1 MADPS
6 SSEAQAEASAENT
19 PMTSVERSFVRM
31 ALWQNVLALVG
42 IVVGVIALYAAITES
57 AAVRQ
62 QTAASVW
69 PFLQFSIQDHD
80 SAEGAS
86 FAFQF
91 ANVGVGPARVAQLQ
105 LLGGGEPIAD
115 LAGLLDAAGGGELAS
130 VSRNYISYR
139 VVSPGE
145 TIEALSTHDAELA
158 RKLQRLVANPESAV
172 RFCYC
177 SIFDAC
183 WEVDS
188 RVSLHHP
195 APVPECPDYGDSRF
209 AL

>member
-6 SSEAQAEASAENT
+6 SPEADSDVPIDT
-19 PMTSVERSFVRM
+19 SRMTSVERSFVRM

-80 SAEGAS
+80 SAESAS

-105 LLGGGEPIAD
+105 LLAAGEPIAD
-115 LAGLLDAAGGGELAS
+115 LEGLIEAAGGGELAS
-130 VSRNYISYR
+130 LSRNYISYR

-145 TIEALSTHDAELA
+145 TIEALSTHDAALA
-158 RKLQRLVANPESAV
+158 RKLQQLVANPESAV

-195 APVPECPDYGDSRF
+195 APVPECPDYGEDRF